1 MLQDLELQTFLWYMS
16 SNKGKTTFYEWK
28 LIRGLFKNGKQAENF
43 LHLISKLLES
53 ERYKHLKILE
63 NS

>member
-1 MLQDLELQTFLWYMS
+1 MKFMS
-16 SNKGKTTFYEWK
+16 SNKGKTTFYEWN

>member
-1 MLQDLELQTFLWYMS
+1 MKFLS
-16 SNKGKTTFYEWK
+16 SNKGKTTFYEWNY
-28 LIRGLFKNGKQAENF
+28 IRGLFENGKQAESF